1 MTILKKGVC
10 GLFQLFFID
19 FSYFI
24 FKPGSSLKDVP
35 YFNGRISITYAIGAG
50 DIMVIG
56 TPLTIDNC
64 LDYIMVQETN

>member
-1 MTILKKGVC
+1 MTILKEGVC
-10 GLFQLFFID
+10 GWFQLVFID

-50 DIMVIG
+50 DMVIG